1 MVVDS
6 GFVGGRGGR
15 GVSATPGRFVPMT
28 YPGLWVVF
36 EGADGVGKTTQIERL
51 AAYLASPAG
60 GGHDVLTT
68 REPGGTALGVEL
80 RQAIMHGDH
89 VAPRAE
95 ALLYA
100 ADRAHH
106 IATKVRPALE
116 AGRVVI
122 QDRYLDSSIVY
133 QGGARG
139 LGDEVERISLWATEG
154 MLPNLTI
161 VLDMEPDPTRM
172 ARDLDRV
179 ERETV
184 EKAAQMR
191 EGYLSLA
198 ARDPGRYAV
207 IDAGRP
213 IEAIAGDVA
222 VAVLR
227 AMGLRVAPRERAGDL
242 AAEPWGT
249 P

>member
-1 MVVDS
+1 MAYA
-6 GFVGGRGGR
+6 GF
-15 GVSATPGRFVPMT
+15 
-28 YPGLWVVF
+28 WVVF
-36 EGADGVGKTTQIERL
+36 EGADGVGKTTQIES
-51 AAYLASPAG
+51 LASHLGGPAG
-60 GGHDVLTT
+60 GGHRVLTT

-116 AGRVVI
+116 DGQVVL

-139 LGDEVERISLWATEG
+139 LGDMVEEISLWATEG
-154 MLPNLTI
+154 MLPDLTI
-161 VLDMEPDPTRM
+161 VLDMEPDPSRM

-179 ERETV
+179 ERETI
-184 EKAAQMR
+184 EKAATMR
-191 EGYLSLA
+191 ATFLDLA
-198 ARDPGRYAV
+198 AREPERYAV
-207 IDAGRP
+207 IDAGRSVD
-213 IEAIAGDVA
+213 AVTGDVA
-222 VAVLR
+222 AAVMEAMAAR
-227 AMGLRVAPRERAGDL
+227 ATREASGGDL
-242 AAEPWGT
+242 PLEPWGT